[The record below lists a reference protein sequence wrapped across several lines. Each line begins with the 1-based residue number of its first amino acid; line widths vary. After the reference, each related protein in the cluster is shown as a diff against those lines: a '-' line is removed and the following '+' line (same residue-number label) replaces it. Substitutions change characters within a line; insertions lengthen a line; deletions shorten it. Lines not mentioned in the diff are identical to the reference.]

1 MARPPAVI
9 IAIVLTAVAA
19 GAAAVKW
26 AYFTNPSGEHE
37 EPIGLCL
44 GGQYIYVVGFDRS
57 PGYPQWRIE
66 MYSKD
71 DGKVVKVWTKPTE
84 GGLDDCVVVGGKLYV
99 VGAVGNTNPQW
110 VILVFDLDLN
120 LVKEVVE
127 MEVRGV
133 AASVASDGEY
143 LYIAGPEFVSYD
155 KSDWRWRVEK
165 RRVGDLSLVAVYT
178 ANPTAMEDWAEG
190 VGINPATGHLWV
202 VGVGDT
208 WRIEVL
214 DRDLHRLMVL
224 EPGISWTR
232 GVVFDDGGN
241 AYVYGVVSIYGY
253 GGIVKYSKD
262 GKELARATGFDAA
275 GAAYIGDR
283 LYVVADNRR
292 LFVFDA
298 NLNKIYEV
306 DIRPEISKHVD
317 VGELEWWINNA
328 VSDGR
333 VIYVA
338 GVATP
343 KGASDLGW
351 LVFAL
356 QPTAPGSIV
365 ATAPPPSPVAPPA
378 LPTTP
383 TTTVAA
389 TEAVYVEV
397 GEGSWLPAAA
407 AVAAVIAGVVIA
419 VKRRGRDM
427 R

>member
-26 AYFTNPSGEHE
+26 AYFTNPSIINDDPRGV
-37 EPIGLCL
+37 CS
-44 GGQYIYVVGFDRS
+44 GGQYIYVVGHDYKF
-57 PGYPQWRIE
+57 GYPQWRIE

-71 DGKVVKVWTKPTE
+71 DGKVVKVWTKPVW
-84 GGLDDCVVVGGKLYV
+84 GWLNGCIVAGDKLYL
-99 VGAVGNTNPQW
+99 VGHIYWMWA
-110 VILVFDLDLN
+110 ILFLDLN
-120 LVKEVVE
+120 LNFVREKVERVKG
-127 MEVRGV
+127 M
-133 AASVASDGEY
+133 AKSVASDSEY
-143 LYIAGPEFVSYD
+143 LYIAGWEEVEYG
-155 KSDWRWRVEK
+155 DWQWRVEK

-178 ANPTAMEDWAEG
+178 SNPTIMDDWAEG

-202 VGVGDT
+202 VGVGGT
-208 WRIEVL
+208 RRIEVL

-241 AYVYGVVSIYGY
+241 AYVYGY
-253 GGIVKYSKD
+253 GGVVKYSAD
-262 GKELARATGFDAA
+262 GRELARVTGFNAA

-283 LYVVADNRR
+283 LYVVTFDYR

-298 NLNKIYEV
+298 NLKKIDEV
-306 DIRPEISKHVD
+306 DLIPEISKHVD
-317 VGELEWWINNA
+317 VGGFMRINSA
-328 VSDGR
+328 IFDGR
-333 VIYVA
+333 AIYAA
-338 GVATP
+338 GEATP

-356 QPTAPGSIV
+356 QPTAPSSIV

-383 TTTVAA
+383 LDTA
-389 TEAVYVEV
+389 TATATQSVYVRV

-407 AVAAVIAGVVIA
+407 AVAAAVIAGVVIA
-419 VKRRGRDM
+419 VKRRRRVM
-427 R
+427 K